1 MKRVLWLGLFIVACG
16 LTGCGGG
23 GVDVDGKVVNGG
35 NPYTLSEGEAINIS
49 LQGDSASGNATV
61 EKDGHFV
68 AKKSDGKPLPPGQYK
83 VTVTHYPPT
92 AAGSKGPPQPKT
104 KTANETWD
112 VSSSNKTFTL
122 DLSKYK

>member
-1 MKRVLWLGLFIVACG
+1 MKRVLWLGMFVVACT

-23 GVDVDGKVVNGG
+23 VEVDGKVVNGG
-35 NPYTLSEGEAINIS
+35 NPYSLSEGEAINIV
-49 LQGDSASGNATV
+49 LQGDTATGSATV

-92 AAGSKGPPQPKT
+92 AGAKGPPQPKT